1 MPSCRKYR
9 LPLGSPLPFQLFNQN
24 YQGKRKI
31 TLFQNYSLLYST
43 QHGHIYFECS
53 PGDCMTLYIDEAHR
67 WANKTTMEKYR
78 IQQEEV
84 HVQCS
89 TLCTYISYI
98 CKCICCKIT
107 FLPQWSL
114 AQFKV
119 VEWRMCEAAL
129 ALTSLPG
136 SCIFHDYNQNTFFR
150 MGTNISGQNFLFL
163 PDYNWKNTDFLFVGY
178 DAVFV

>member
-24 YQGKRKI
+24 YQGKREI

-67 WANKTTMEKYR
+67 ANKTTMGKYR
-78 IQQEEV
+78 IQQEQV
-84 HVQCS
+84 HVQC
-89 TLCTYISYI
+89 TLCTYISYMQVHMLQNHI
-98 CKCICCKIT
+98 
-107 FLPQWSL
+107 LPQWSL

-119 VEWRMCEAAL
+119 VEWRMWEAAL

-136 SCIFHDYNQNTFFR
+136 SCIFHDYNPNTFFR
-150 MGTNISGQNFLFL
+150 MGTNISG
-163 PDYNWKNTDFLFVGY
+163 
-178 DAVFV
+178 